1 MKNRYK
7 ATLIAL
13 SGNRSYTLIEL
24 NAATK
29 IGWTRLSSDVTI
41 LSIKG
46 YIDSNYKTRTDDEPL
61 VRWLTVKGQIAVHE
75 FAGDV
80 DDSKRRRLLAE
91 WYRDLKLN
99 RIMRVTAASFIGN
112 VATYIA
118 HEINMISGTAL
129 STITLI
135 NVAIWLTCLWRIH
148 HTTKDIINGQ

>member
-13 SGNRSYTLIEL
+13 SGTRSYTTEEL
-24 NAATK
+24 MAATK
-29 IGWTRLSSDVTI
+29 ISRMALTNDVTI
-41 LSIKG
+41 LG
-46 YIDSNYKTRTDDEPL
+46 LQGFVDSNHDTRTDDEPL
-61 VRWLTVKGQIAVHE
+61 QRWLTVKGQIAVHE

-80 DDSKRRRLLAE
+80 DDSKRRRLLAQ

-112 VATYIA
+112 VSTYIA
-118 HEINMISGTAL
+118 HETDMISGTAL

-148 HTTKDIINGQ
+148 HTTKDILNGK